1 MLVEHYLIKCKITN
15 FFRITK
21 SNINDQHCVTR
32 MLLLKAG
39 VLVMLFGCKL
49 VSWRGADKTKRQQRR
64 FAVAVFFVFFCLSTV
79 ASLRP

>member
-32 MLLLKAG
+32 MSLLKAD
-39 VLVMLFGCKL
+39 V
-49 VSWRGADKTKRQQRR
+49 
-64 FAVAVFFVFFCLSTV
+64 
-79 ASLRP
+79 